1 MFSCQIYDIFKNT
14 FVYKTS
20 AVAASAF
27 LLLHFY
33 QFIETIHWEKKVTSH
48 VPKQTKLTQVHG
60 EENKKTIQP

>member
-1 MFSCQIYDIFKNT
+1 M
-14 FVYKTS
+14 
-20 AVAASAF
+20 AASAF